1 MRLDIVE
8 EMQPYFPAYMP
19 EITPPCFTLRSRRET
34 QTTDTNNSRFVEH
47 WQTDS
52 PSLINAPRDVRGVDR
67 YQDMNPTPSRLYR
80 EDMRQSQPFVI
91 PLQNML
97 GIEEGMNLDKMIQKT
112 LKEIERLT
120 AAKDTGDDLKNQQEL
135 YRLLLQRRR
144 QATVDSLTK
153 NPYFDKY
160 DVDGDTRNIIRELRS
175 VVYEDVVDRG
185 MAESQKLIRRGM
197 ENRWMPAHFA
207 ESEKLDSLNAY
218 DLMRPKFNK
227 QEKIYF

>member
-1 MRLDIVE
+1 
-8 EMQPYFPAYMP
+8 MP

-47 WQTDS
+47 WQTDA
-52 PSLINAPRDVRGVDR
+52 PSLINARRDVRGVDR

-97 GIEEGMNLDKMIQKT
+97 GIEEGMNLEKMIQKT
-112 LKEIERLT
+112 LKEIERLI

-144 QATVDSLTK
+144 QATVDSLTQ
-153 NPYFDKY
+153 NPYFEKY

-175 VVYEDVVDRG
+175 VVYEDIVDRG
-185 MAESQKLIRRGM
+185 TAESQKLIRRGM
-197 ENRWMPAHFA
+197 ENRWTPAHFA
-207 ESEKLDSLNAY
+207 ESQKLDSLNAY

>member
-1 MRLDIVE
+1 
-8 EMQPYFPAYMP
+8 
-19 EITPPCFTLRSRRET
+19 
-34 QTTDTNNSRFVEH
+34 
-47 WQTDS
+47 
-52 PSLINAPRDVRGVDR
+52 
-67 YQDMNPTPSRLYR
+67 MNPTPSRLYR